1 MLGFRL
7 LFFLTLVLG
16 AVRGDGGRWSQPEK
30 WRQRLKAL
38 LYEYKTGGHEEEASR
53 QVCSHNLDFP
63 FCK

>member
-1 MLGFRL
+1 M
-7 LFFLTLVLG
+7 LVLG

-53 QVCSHNLDFP
+53 QVCHYLDFP